1 VRVPD
6 HPSALLAQI
15 PLFSALDQA
24 QLARVASLAR
34 TADVP
39 KGELLT
45 REGEPGDDFFV
56 IEKGKARVTLEGKK
70 LAVLGPGEFFGEM
83 ALLDQGPR
91 SATVTASSAMRL
103 YVFGAEGFGQLLDGA
118 PDVGKKI
125 LRGVAER
132 LRAAQV
138 AEPAGT

>member
-6 HPSALLAQI
+6 DPSGLLAQI

-39 KGELLT
+39 KGEVLT

-56 IEKGKARVTLEGKK
+56 IEKGKARVTLDGKK

-103 YVFGAEGFGQLLDGA
+103 YVFGAEEFGQLLDGA